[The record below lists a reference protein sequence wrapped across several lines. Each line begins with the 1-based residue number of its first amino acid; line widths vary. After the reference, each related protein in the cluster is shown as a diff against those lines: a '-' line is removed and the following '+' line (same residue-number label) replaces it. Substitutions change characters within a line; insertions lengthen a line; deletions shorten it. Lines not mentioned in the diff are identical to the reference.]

1 MPGERRA
8 MDGAAGAASVRGVR
22 AMEGIAITSY
32 SECRVGEPETAWLPV
47 AGVPG
52 ERRAMDGAAG
62 AASVR

>member
-1 MPGERRA
+1 
-8 MDGAAGAASVRGVR
+8 
-22 AMEGIAITSY
+22 MEGIAITSY